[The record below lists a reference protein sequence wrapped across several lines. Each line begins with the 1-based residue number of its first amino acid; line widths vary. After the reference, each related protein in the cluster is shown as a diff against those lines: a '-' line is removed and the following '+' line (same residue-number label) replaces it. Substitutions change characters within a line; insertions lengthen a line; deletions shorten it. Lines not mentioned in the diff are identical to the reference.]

1 MYDFQNQKN
10 QSFIFLKQF
19 WNYRNCIAM
28 IQEVKLL
35 FSVMKLDPA
44 IHTMLSQQSLVQ
56 DVFPQLHQ
64 LNYF

>member
-1 MYDFQNQKN
+1 
-10 QSFIFLKQF
+10 
-19 WNYRNCIAM
+19 M

-35 FSVMKLDPA
+35 FSLMKLDPA

>member
-1 MYDFQNQKN
+1 
-10 QSFIFLKQF
+10 
-19 WNYRNCIAM
+19 M
-28 IQEVKLL
+28 IQEAKLL
-35 FSVMKLDPA
+35 FSSMKLNPA